1 MWLWFGVVFS
11 GFFIVSQFNENSSKV
26 SSVIELSC
34 HITVAFVFCQIIAA
48 EALGEKKFL
57 VRFLSKDVFVR
68 YSKLTYAVYLIHPIF
83 INIIFGLLGNALQVN
98 VVEFVSITIEIERHL
113 EFSVLQV
120 VFAYII
126 IKVSNKI
133 AELIAVYIEIPL
145 CKLSKLLQSTHSVHV
160 KSM

>member
-1 MWLWFGVVFS
+1 MWLSFCVVFS

-48 EALGEKKFL
+48 EALGENNFL
-57 VRFLSKDVFVR
+57 VRFLSKDVFIR
-68 YSKLTYAVYLIHPIF
+68 YSKLTYAVYLIHPIL

-98 VVEFVSITIEIERHL
+98 VLEFVSMTIEIERQF
-113 EFSVLQV
+113 EFSVLQA

-126 IKVSNKI
+126 LKVSNKI
-133 AELIAVYIEIPL
+133 AELIAVYIEIPF
-145 CKLSKLLQSTHSVHV
+145 CKLSKLLQSMNSIHV
-160 KSM
+160 KLM